1 MGTAVISVV
10 SHNCPHR
17 IPMSGI
23 FWRMLNLSRWIY
35 RRFSPRRG
43 DYVLRTKL
51 PGNMGEEAEFQS
63 MKGYC
68 QRDLS
73 AIKWTLESLTD
84 NTELEP
90 FIEGIHGFTVSRD
103 IPQSDAIAILIEIFS
118 DDEFDLGLR
127 IDRLLISC
135 DQILELSLRQKRR
148 VACLSALWTM
158 ASLSVTHKN
167 HLRYHLITW
176 PGDEPPDWFFE
187 PTIEAH
193 WAQCVA
199 SLLFCILLAEDDQ
212 PEINASHGRWSRLLA
227 FLSNISTL
235 NSFLWLGTDI
245 YQLNLSEYRMLA
257 LISFLVAPL
266 AGPFDPIATSQHP
279 HLGDSFYRP
288 LLSAATHQLTMAN
301 VQPQIQLIF
310 AGL

>member
-1 MGTAVISVV
+1 MKTIPTLLHISLFLFFGGLVEFLRQINRAISYLALGILIVCGSLYVGTAVISVV
-10 SHNCPHR
+10 SHNYPHR

-23 FWRMLNLSRWIY
+23 FWRMLNLSRWVF
-35 RRFSPRRG
+35 RRFSPRHG
-43 DYVLRTKL
+43 DYVLHTKL
-51 PGNMGEEAEFQS
+51 PGNMVEEAEFQS

-84 NTELEP
+84 NAELEP
-90 FIEGIHGFTVSRD
+90 FIKGIHGFTVSRD

-187 PTIEAH
+187 PTIEAL
-193 WAQCVA
+193 VR
-199 SLLFCILLAEDDQ
+199 I
-212 PEINASHGRWSRLLA
+212 SHACLD
-227 FLSNISTL
+227 
-235 NSFLWLGTDI
+235 WLPRCSSSGSI
-245 YQLNLSEYRMLA
+245 
-257 LISFLVAPL
+257 
-266 AGPFDPIATSQHP
+266 
-279 HLGDSFYRP
+279 
-288 LLSAATHQLTMAN
+288 
-301 VQPQIQLIF
+301 
-310 AGL
+310 